1 MTRSPKLIRAQ
12 EEYDAKTIKLNLRL
26 RKEEKARLDE
36 LAKLAD
42 VTPTTLIRRWIA
54 RGEI

>member
-12 EEYDAKTIKLNLRL
+12 EEYDAKTVKLNLRL
-26 RKEEKARLDE
+26 RKKEKERLDE

-42 VTPTTLIRRWIA
+42 VTPTTLIRRWID

>member
-1 MTRSPKLIRAQ
+1 MTRKPGLIRAQ
-12 EEYDAKTIKLNLRL
+12 EEYDAKTVKLNLRL
-26 RKEEKARLDE
+26 RRAEKERLDE

-42 VTPTTLIRRWIA
+42 VTPTTLIRRWIE

>member
-1 MTRSPKLIRAQ
+1 MTRKPGLIRAQ
-12 EEYDAKTIKLNLRL
+12 EEYDAKTVKLNLRL
-26 RKEEKARLDE
+26 RKAEKERLDE

-42 VTPTTLIRRWIA
+42 VTPTTLIRRWIE

>member
-1 MTRSPKLIRAQ
+1 MTRSPNLIRAQ

-26 RKEEKARLDE
+26 RKKEKERLDE
-36 LAKLAD
+36 LAKQAD
-42 VTPTTLIRRWIA
+42 VTPTTLIRRWIE